1 MPFFCRILVPR
12 DSQISTKSHQAI
24 GRYYYMH
31 TSTAQSAYFK
41 AFTPRLHI
49 QSFSPLRERYTT
61 LLIFHEWLGGYC
73 YYLTCCF
80 YYTSVTVAVC
90 MCFAGRL
97 SVLLLFDVLTIN
109 GYGAQVRLFDSLP
122 ASFSRTVLFSFH
134 SLIKPPTLG
143 TNQVNIIVVSSFNV
157 FIIICRSWKL

>member
-1 MPFFCRILVPR
+1 
-12 DSQISTKSHQAI
+12 
-24 GRYYYMH
+24 MH

-49 QSFSPLRERYTT
+49 QSFSPLRERCRT

-97 SVLLLFDVLTIN
+97 SVLLLFDVLMIN
-109 GYGAQVRLFDSLP
+109 
-122 ASFSRTVLFSFH
+122 
-134 SLIKPPTLG
+134 
-143 TNQVNIIVVSSFNV
+143 
-157 FIIICRSWKL
+157 